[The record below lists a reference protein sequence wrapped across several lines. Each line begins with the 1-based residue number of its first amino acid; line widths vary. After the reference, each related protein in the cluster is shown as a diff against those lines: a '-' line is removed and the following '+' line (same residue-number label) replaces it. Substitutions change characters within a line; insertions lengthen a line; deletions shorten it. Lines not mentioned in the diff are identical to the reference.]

1 MIFIS
6 FLLGLANDKNMKTNA
21 QQQSNKRLCF
31 EFVETT
37 ATFVWTTATFV
48 KVTFVGTTAMFVK
61 TMSLRSRDERE
72 PALHSG
78 AFGDHKSANSEKKKI
93 EKMRKLLFFTGDIL
107 DNNSIHRK
115 IMKTFCS
122 SILLSVILQ

>member
-1 MIFIS
+1 MHNNRAIR
-6 FLLGLANDKNMKTNA
+6 D
-21 QQQSNKRLCF
+21 LCF

-37 ATFVWTTATFV
+37 ATFIKVTFIGTTALFVKATFVVTTAT
-48 KVTFVGTTAMFVK
+48 FVK

-93 EKMRKLLFFTGDIL
+93 EKMRKLFFFYRGHSRQQFNSQK
-107 DNNSIHRK
+107 NNEDV
-115 IMKTFCS
+115 
-122 SILLSVILQ
+122 L

>member
-37 ATFVWTTATFV
+37 ATFVWTTAMFVKVTFVETTALFV

-93 EKMRKLLFFTGDIL
+93 EKMRKLLFLQGTFSTTIQFTE
-107 DNNSIHRK
+107 K
-115 IMKTFCS
+115 
-122 SILLSVILQ
+122 

>member
-1 MIFIS
+1 MHNNRAIR
-6 FLLGLANDKNMKTNA
+6 D
-21 QQQSNKRLCF
+21 LCF
-31 EFVETT
+31 EFVE
-37 ATFVWTTATFV
+37 TTATFV
-48 KVTFVGTTAMFVK
+48 KVTFVGTTATFVKVTFIGTTALFVKATFVVTTATFVK

>member
-1 MIFIS
+1 LLFYNVGKRITFIL

-21 QQQSNKRLCF
+21 RQQSNKRLCF

-48 KVTFVGTTAMFVK
+48 KVTFVVTTALFVK
-61 TMSLRSRDERE
+61 VTFVETTALRSRDERE

-93 EKMRKLLFFTGDIL
+93 EKMRKLLFLQGTFSTTIQFTE
-107 DNNSIHRK
+107 K
-115 IMKTFCS
+115 
-122 SILLSVILQ
+122 